1 LKGLLAGFFIGVCG
15 GFSFAQPAVSP
26 SDLGFSERSLSIPE
40 SRNLERLK
48 REISETEIG
57 RKLLAE
63 TSTIPAFIGSVKK
76 NRLIGYVFAPDPRF
90 VFSKNA
96 LAKVPSPDIDLAL
109 IRALSIASLDLP
121 IKTEDSLFYAR
132 VNRVLFA
139 VEYGVKDSQFSRD
152 FNSSVL
158 AAQKLVAEEIGRK
171 LMHGEL
177 EKTAFDSVLF
187 SRDPYSL
194 YRVSDQV
201 PFVSEIRDFIQL
213 YGPDFDGVISREEGR
228 LVVAAGK
235 VYPGVFLEDAQKLI
249 HWGGIRRLRE
259 VPFYRAEGLELFS
272 QKTRR
277 ALRTQP

>member
-1 LKGLLAGFFIGVCG
+1 MI
-15 GFSFAQPAVSP
+15 
-26 SDLGFSERSLSIPE
+26 D
-40 SRNLERLK
+40 
-48 REISETEIG
+48 
-57 RKLLAE
+57 
-63 TSTIPAFIGSVKK
+63 
-76 NRLIGYVFAPDPRF
+76 YVFAPRPRF

-158 AAQKLVAEEIGRK
+158 EAQKLFAEGIGRK
-171 LMHGEL
+171 LMHGEA

-187 SRDPYSL
+187 FRDPYLL

-228 LVVAAGK
+228 LVVAAGR

-249 HWGGIRRLRE
+249 HWGGVRRLRE
-259 VPFYRAEGLELFS
+259 VPFYRAEDLELFS

-277 ALRTQP
+277 TLGAQP